1 MMMKVSA
8 QAPVSSLTKRL
19 KGVSLVALMALS
31 LGCTGVAPA
40 IAQTGWQDVAT
51 KAAPPVATGNEPA
64 NAREIYD
71 LIKLFSEVFE
81 RVRADYVEPAEEKKL
96 IQAAING
103 MLTSLDPHS
112 GYMSP
117 DDFKSMQV
125 ETRGV
130 FGGLGIEVTMENG
143 FVKVVSPID
152 DTPASR
158 AGIQPG
164 DLFIAL
170 DDVPVIGLTL
180 EDAVKK
186 MRGTPGTDIKL
197 TVVRGKQEPFPV
209 TLTRAIIK
217 VESVRWADM
226 GTVGYIRITN
236 FSERTQGGLEKA
248 IADLKSRIGKDKVE
262 GWVLDLRNNPGGL
275 LEQAVSVSDTFLNEG
290 EIVSTRG
297 RNERDNS
304 SYKATAGD
312 LTDGKPMVVLI
323 NGGSASAS
331 EIVSGALKDHDRAVL
346 MGTKSFGKGS
356 VQSVM
361 RLNMGAMRLTT
372 ARYYT
377 PSGVSI
383 QAEGIEPDIVVEP
396 AKVEKLEENTLKYN
410 EAVLPGAL
418 DVKSKAEP
426 QPAAK
431 TEPLKPESKAVTPA
445 GKKEDEKHPE
455 ARGVPDP
462 TEDYQLQRALDLIH
476 GISLYGR
483 MKAGQ
488 GVAMASTTQ
497 QMD

>member
-1 MMMKVSA
+1 MMIKVSA
-8 QAPVSSLTKRL
+8 SAPALSLTKRL

-31 LGCTGVAPA
+31 LGYGVFTPQAMA
-40 IAQTGWQDVAT
+40 QDVAT
-51 KAAPPVATGNEPA
+51 KAAPPVASANEPV
-64 NAREIYD
+64 NSREIYD

-125 ETRGV
+125 ETRGI

-217 VESVRWADM
+217 VESVRWAAM
-226 GTVGYIRITN
+226 GTVGYVRITN
-236 FSERTQGGLEKA
+236 FSERTQAGLDKA
-248 IADLKSRIGKDKVE
+248 ITDLKSRIGPDKVE

-312 LTDGKPMVVLI
+312 MTDGKPMVVLI

-356 VQSVM
+356 VQSVV

-396 AKVEKLEENTLKYN
+396 AKVEKLEESTLKYN

-418 DVKSKAEP
+418 DVKTKGEP
-426 QPAAK
+426 QPAATK
-431 TEPLKPESKAVTPA
+431 AEPLKPESKAATPA
-445 GKKEDEKHPE
+445 AKEDEKHPE

-488 GVAMASTTQ
+488 SEGVAMVNNKQ
-497 QMD
+497 QVE